1 MKTTHLLMILASTI
15 ALHFQAAE
23 AKSLDAFSKRFQIV
37 RSNDGKLIGI
47 RDLTLPTK
55 FSIAP
60 FVKMIKSQL
69 LEEQTFIAQQGLN
82 GNYEDSVKNVL
93 NEDRDFEFT
102 ENQTQYDQN
111 VEVVVKSLKELAAL
125 NVDYIFSKP
134 EFVEVVNK
142 YEGKLSEAIL
152 LLDPTMIANVNDST
166 FFYKKNVSYKAVTWG
181 LDFARKRLSSIPM
194 LNTVSHVIV
203 KVEGLIN
210 ERRMFHQNMLM
221 HYLENFKEEELGLTH
236 DEVNLIWSSI
246 YESRIPWYAFWESNN
261 AKANW
266 AKYGVNNFYSNFRVA
281 STNLRT
287 AQALYTEVGE
297 RIDYSFQKVTFND
310 EKVVVNLFDKES
322 MFQNRPA
329 VAYNFD
335 KPSQIARKRVLLGL
349 AELGISFVPMKAFLK
364 DMATSFIKSFYEQQK
379 ITEGALYGY
388 FESNSDS
395 KGTKQIA
402 TQYLNPFDLLAI

>member
-1 MKTTHLLMILASTI
+1 MKPTHLLMILASTI

-166 FFYKKNVSYKAVTWG
+166 FFYKKCIIQSSNLG
-181 LDFARKRLSSIPM
+181 ARFCS
-194 LNTVSHVIV
+194 
-203 KVEGLIN
+203 
-210 ERRMFHQNMLM
+210 
-221 HYLENFKEEELGLTH
+221 
-236 DEVNLIWSSI
+236 
-246 YESRIPWYAFWESNN
+246 
-261 AKANW
+261 
-266 AKYGVNNFYSNFRVA
+266 
-281 STNLRT
+281 
-287 AQALYTEVGE
+287 
-297 RIDYSFQKVTFND
+297 
-310 EKVVVNLFDKES
+310 
-322 MFQNRPA
+322 
-329 VAYNFD
+329 
-335 KPSQIARKRVLLGL
+335 
-349 AELGISFVPMKAFLK
+349 
-364 DMATSFIKSFYEQQK
+364 
-379 ITEGALYGY
+379 
-388 FESNSDS
+388 
-395 KGTKQIA
+395 
-402 TQYLNPFDLLAI
+402 